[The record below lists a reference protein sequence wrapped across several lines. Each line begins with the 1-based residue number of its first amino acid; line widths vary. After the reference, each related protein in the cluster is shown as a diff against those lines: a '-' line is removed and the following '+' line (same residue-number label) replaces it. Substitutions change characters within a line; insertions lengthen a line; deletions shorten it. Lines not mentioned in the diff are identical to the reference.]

1 MTGDNKGTPGEGTD
15 YMVRIKFIP
24 SEKQADIPAGSTLL
38 EAAGSAAVQIQAACG
53 GKGTCG
59 KCRARI
65 VVGDPGPTTS
75 LESEHLSV
83 SELEAGWVLACQR
96 RPRQN
101 LVVFLQEVTGSSLRK
116 AGLKPWIT
124 EVKADPVVEKIYISM
139 DPPSVGDQRPDFR
152 RLTDSLPR
160 TGIKAELKTLA
171 SLPRL
176 MREGDFKVTA
186 VVVGDRLVAVEPG
199 DTSSRRYGMAFD
211 IGTTTVAGL
220 LVDLSNGEVMAAR
233 ATTNPQAIFG
243 ADVISRIDYALK
255 EAENLRQLQDKV
267 LGAVNGIS
275 GALLK
280 DAGVDKNQVYEA
292 VFAGNTTMSHLLLG
306 VDPGNLAVAPFIPAF
321 SGPVKVEAADLGLFM
336 HPAGN
341 ALIMPN
347 IAGYVGSDT
356 VAVMLAARID
366 RREDFCLAV
375 DIGTNGELVLA
386 GRGRIL
392 TCSTAAGPAF
402 EGACIKHG
410 MRAEEGAIETFCLD
424 GGDVR
429 MEVIGHTAP
438 RGICGSGLID
448 AVAQLLKAGIIDPS
462 GRFNDTDTLNGK
474 VDPRLL
480 PRLRPGQIGYEFVL
494 AEGGSFSGGRDV
506 AITQRDV
513 RELQLA
519 KGAIRAGIGVLM
531 REMGISGEEISEV
544 LLAGAFGSYIKKESA
559 LAIGLLPPIAP
570 DRIIPVGNAAADGAR
585 MFLISR
591 AERERGLSLARRA
604 EHVELSMRSD
614 FQEEFINSL
623 YFPVDFL

>member
-1 MTGDNKGTPGEGTD
+1 
-15 YMVRIKFIP
+15 MVRIRFIP
-24 SEKQADIPAGSTLL
+24 SEKQTDIPAGSTLL

-65 VVGDPGPTTS
+65 VAGDPGSTTS

-96 RPRQN
+96 CPRQN
-101 LVVFLQEVTGSSLRK
+101 LVVFLQEGTGSSLRK

-124 EVKADPVVEKIYISM
+124 EVKPDPVVEKIYISM
-139 DPPSVGDQRPDFR
+139 DPPSIVDQRPDCR

-233 ATTNPQAIFG
+233 ATTNPQTIFG

-267 LGAVNGIS
+267 LGAVKGIS

-280 DAGVDKNQVYEA
+280 DAGVDKNEVYEA
-292 VFAGNTTMSHLLLG
+292 VFAGNTTMTHLLLG

-321 SGPVKVEAADLGLFM
+321 SETVEVEAAELGLIM

-366 RREDFCLAV
+366 RREGFCLAV

-386 GRGRIL
+386 GRGRLL

-410 MRAEEGAIETFCLD
+410 MRAEEGAIETVCLD
-424 GGDVR
+424 GDVR

-448 AVAQLLKAGIIDPS
+448 AVAQLLKAGIINPS
-462 GRFNDTDTLNGK
+462 GRFNDADTLSGK

-480 PRLRPGQIGYEFVL
+480 RRLRSGQMGYEFVL
-494 AEGGSFSGGRDV
+494 AEGGSFSAGRDV
-506 AITQRDV
+506 AVTQRDV

-519 KGAIRAGIGVLM
+519 TGAIRAGIGVLL

-559 LAIGLLPPIAP
+559 LGIGLLPPIAP
-570 DRIIPVGNAAADGAR
+570 ERIITVGNAAADGAR
-585 MFLISR
+585 IVLISR
-591 AERERGLSLARRA
+591 AERERGVSLARRA
-604 EHVELSMRSD
+604 EHVELSMRPD
-614 FQEEFINSL
+614 FQELFVDSL
-623 YFPVDFL
+623 HFPVNFP